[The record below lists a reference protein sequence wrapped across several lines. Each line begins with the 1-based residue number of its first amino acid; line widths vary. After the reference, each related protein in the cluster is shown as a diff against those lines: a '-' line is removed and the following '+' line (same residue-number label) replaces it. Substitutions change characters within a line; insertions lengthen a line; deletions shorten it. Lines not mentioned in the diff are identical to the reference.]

1 MKEFCG
7 QLWQQTHFSMNHLFA
22 RVHNN
27 FLYLYNTQSSETP
40 SSVLYLEKTTC
51 KLWVMRCDG
60 MCRLPV
66 DTPKNPKYF
75 GFRVQFPAAYDRD
88 FYTTS
93 EEDRLAWVKAIQDVS
108 GVRKIEDYYDI
119 CEKIGEGRFAEVY
132 RVGVFVIVFISA
144 LIKRRRTSTR

>member
-1 MKEFCG
+1 
-7 QLWQQTHFSMNHLFA
+7 MNHLFA

-132 RVGVFVIVFISA
+132 RVDVFVIVFISA

>member
-1 MKEFCG
+1 
-7 QLWQQTHFSMNHLFA
+7 
-22 RVHNN
+22 
-27 FLYLYNTQSSETP
+27 
-40 SSVLYLEKTTC
+40 
-51 KLWVMRCDG
+51 MRCDG